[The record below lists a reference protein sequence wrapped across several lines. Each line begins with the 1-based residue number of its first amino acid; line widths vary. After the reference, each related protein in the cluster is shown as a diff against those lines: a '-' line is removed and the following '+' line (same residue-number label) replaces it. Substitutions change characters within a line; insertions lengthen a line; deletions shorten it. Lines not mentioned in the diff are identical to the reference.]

1 MIGVVVGLLC
11 GLVSRHTRHVRVVE
25 PLAIFSLGYN
35 AFLAAELVHWSGI
48 ISIITY
54 GVTVK
59 RYAFQNISK
68 KSYTTVKYALKT
80 MASVSDC
87 VIFIFL
93 GMEVTRKDHCWHPRF
108 IIATIFLCL
117 LFRFLSVYLL
127 GSLVNIW
134 RKEKIEKK
142 EQFIMAIGGLRGAVG
157 FSLAQVMSEKFW
169 YRDLFVS
176 TALVMVLFTVFLQ
189 GGTIKSFVKVFHIK
203 LESSEK
209 KKRVSDLVQR
219 KLVHDM
225 MDGIVTV
232 SGKQWTSNAL
242 NRAVTA
248 VDQFLQNSLILKDSQ
263 HMMERTMEKI
273 IVEEHI
279 NNLYAPTILAHQISK
294 SNDNRQ
300 VEKIKLS
307 TLNKLQDHGYNLDK
321 MEREKNRE
329 VHNYRKSIT
338 SAVQTNLDTL
348 ELNSRIPVAQRKSTG
363 AKRLKVN
370 HRKFFSFVY

>member
-1 MIGVVVGLLC
+1 MVGGLLC

-35 AFLAAELVHWSGI
+35 AFLAAELLHWSGI

-108 IIATIFLCL
+108 IIATILLCL

-248 VDQFLQNSLILKDSQ
+248 VDQFLQNFLILKDSQ

-321 MEREKNRE
+321 MEREKDRE

-348 ELNSRIPVAQRKSTG
+348 ELNSRIPVAQRRPTS

>member
-1 MIGVVVGLLC
+1 MVGGLLC

-35 AFLAAELVHWSGI
+35 AFLAAELLHWSGI

-108 IIATIFLCL
+108 IIATILLCL

-248 VDQFLQNSLILKDSQ
+248 VDQFLQNFLILKDSQ

-321 MEREKNRE
+321 MEREKDRE

-348 ELNSRIPVAQRKSTG
+348 ELNSRIPVAQRRPTG
-363 AKRLKVN
+363 VKRLKVN

>member
-1 MIGVVVGLLC
+1 MLGLVVGLLC
-11 GLVSRHTRHVRVVE
+11 SLVSRHTRHVRVVE

-93 GMEVTRKDHCWHPRF
+93 GMEVTRKDHCWYPRF
-108 IIATIFLCL
+108 IIATILLCL

-157 FSLAQVMSEKFW
+157 FSLAQVMDEKFW
-169 YRDLFVS
+169 YRDLFVT

-203 LESSEK
+203 LEDSEK

-225 MDGIVTV
+225 MDGIVSV

-248 VDQFLQNSLILKDSQ
+248 VDQFLQNRLILKDSQ

-273 IVEEHI
+273 MVEEHI

-294 SNDNRQ
+294 SNDNRR
-300 VEKIKLS
+300 VEKLKLS

-321 MEREKNRE
+321 MEREKDRE

-348 ELNSRIPVAQRKSTG
+348 ELNSRLPVAQRRSTSS
-363 AKRLKVN
+363 KRLKVN
-370 HRKFFSFVY
+370 HRKLFSLVY